1 MLPKGARKVIT
12 DENLKIDSYDKKEL
26 KKKMLEQGVYSKEE
40 IEDFFNEKSD
50 IGLPQR
56 DLDNLGINKTTAF
69 FEFYS
74 EIGFPPKGKGE
85 ELYTLDQIIEN
96 MERVFP
102 SGEYPEIGKRYLQLT
117 SIEGEGSYFYD
128 KETDSVYDVDW
139 GEEAD
144 MVSGKK
150 EPWFN
155 SFYDFLE
162 WYYNDIEVQERV
174 E

>member
-1 MLPKGARKVIT
+1 MLPNNTINVLREDGI
-12 DENLKIDSYDKKEL
+12 EYNLSDIPKDYKKEFIDL
-26 KKKMLEQGVYSKEE
+26 GIDLESAFY
-40 IEDFFNEKSD
+40 DFFSH
-50 IGLPQR
+50 
-56 DLDNLGINKTTAF
+56 A
-69 FEFYS
+69 
-74 EIGFPPKGKGE
+74 GFPPLGKGE
-85 ELYTLDQIIEN
+85 ELYTFEQIIE
-96 MERVFP
+96 EAK
-102 SGEYPEIGKRYLQLT
+102 SGFHSDEYPEIGKRYLQIT

-128 KETDSVYDVDW
+128 KETDAVYDVDW